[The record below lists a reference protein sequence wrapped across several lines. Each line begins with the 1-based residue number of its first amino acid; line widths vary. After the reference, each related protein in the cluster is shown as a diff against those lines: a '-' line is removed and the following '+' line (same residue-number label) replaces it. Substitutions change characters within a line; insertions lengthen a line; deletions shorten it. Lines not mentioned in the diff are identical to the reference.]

1 MNRQT
6 GVGKGSAE
14 IKVYKGKSVFEGIAI
29 GKIRLIKIKKRNIVC
44 IHVEDVE
51 SEIARK
57 NQAVEETDI
66 QLRMLYEKAV
76 PEIGEEK
83 AAIFEVH
90 RMMLRDSYYQETIE
104 NIIRSQGVN
113 AEYAVGNT
121 ADHFA
126 GMLEIMDDD
135 YMKARV
141 ADVRDVSERL
151 IAVLMGNNSEKLFKT
166 LSGENEDLSG
176 GDEAEIIVAEDL
188 SPSETVQMDKSKVR
202 SFVTRLGSA
211 NSHTAILART
221 MNIPALI
228 GIDYEEDIDGKTAV
242 VDGFQGT
249 LIVDP
254 DSETLL
260 KYVKKEEEERSKQEL
275 LLTLKGKETV
285 TKSGKAI
292 QRYANIGGL
301 SDLQYVLQNDAAG
314 IGLFRSEF
322 LYLEKSDYPSEEEQF
337 QVYKSVAQTMAGK
350 KVIIRTLDIGADK
363 QIDYFNFQK
372 EENPAMGFR
381 AIWICLKRPEIF
393 KTQLRALYRASV

>member
-6 GVGKGSAE
+6 VVGKGSAE

-29 GKIRLIKIKKRNIVC
+29 GKICLIKIKKRNIVC

-66 QLRMLYEKAV
+66 QLRMLYEKAM
-76 PEIGEEK
+76 PEIGEEN

-166 LSGENEDLSG
+166 LSGEMRICQ
-176 GDEAEIIVAEDL
+176 AEMKRKLLWRKTCLRVKRSRWTRTKFWPL
-188 SPSETVQMDKSKVR
+188 LPFTVQR
-202 SFVTRLGSA
+202 
-211 NSHTAILART
+211 
-221 MNIPALI
+221 
-228 GIDYEEDIDGKTAV
+228 
-242 VDGFQGT
+242 
-249 LIVDP
+249 
-254 DSETLL
+254 
-260 KYVKKEEEERSKQEL
+260 
-275 LLTLKGKETV
+275 
-285 TKSGKAI
+285 
-292 QRYANIGGL
+292 
-301 SDLQYVLQNDAAG
+301 
-314 IGLFRSEF
+314 
-322 LYLEKSDYPSEEEQF
+322 
-337 QVYKSVAQTMAGK
+337 
-350 KVIIRTLDIGADK
+350 IRTPRFL
-363 QIDYFNFQK
+363 
-372 EENPAMGFR
+372 P
-381 AIWICLKRPEIF
+381 
-393 KTQLRALYRASV
+393 V

>member
-1 MNRQT
+1 M
-6 GVGKGSAE
+6 
-14 IKVYKGKSVFEGIAI
+14 
-29 GKIRLIKIKKRNIVC
+29 
-44 IHVEDVE
+44 EDVE

-66 QLRMLYEKAV
+66 QLRRHYEKAV
-76 PEIGEEK
+76 PEIGEEN

-188 SPSETVQMDKSKVR
+188 SPSETVQMDKSRVR
-202 SFVTRLGSA
+202 AFVTRLGSA

-221 MNIPALI
+221 MNIPVLI

-285 TKSGKAI
+285 TKSGNGI
-292 QRYANIGGL
+292 PCNP
-301 SDLQYVLQNDAAG
+301 DL
-314 IGLFRSEF
+314 
-322 LYLEKSDYPSEEEQF
+322 
-337 QVYKSVAQTMAGK
+337 
-350 KVIIRTLDIGADK
+350 
-363 QIDYFNFQK
+363 
-372 EENPAMGFR
+372 
-381 AIWICLKRPEIF
+381 PE
-393 KTQLRALYRASV
+393 AS

>member
-6 GVGKGSAE
+6 VVGKGSAE
-14 IKVYKGKSVFEGIAI
+14 VKVYKGKSVFEVIAI
-29 GKIRLIKIKKRNIVC
+29 GKICLIKIKKRNIVC

-76 PEIGEEK
+76 PEIGEEN

-151 IAVLMGNNSEKLFKT
+151 IAVLMGNHSEKLFKT

-188 SPSETVQMDKSKVR
+188 SPSETVQMDKSRVR
-202 SFVTRLGSA
+202 AFVTRLG
-211 NSHTAILART
+211 
-221 MNIPALI
+221 
-228 GIDYEEDIDGKTAV
+228 
-242 VDGFQGT
+242 
-249 LIVDP
+249 
-254 DSETLL
+254 
-260 KYVKKEEEERSKQEL
+260 
-275 LLTLKGKETV
+275 
-285 TKSGKAI
+285 
-292 QRYANIGGL
+292 
-301 SDLQYVLQNDAAG
+301 
-314 IGLFRSEF
+314 
-322 LYLEKSDYPSEEEQF
+322 
-337 QVYKSVAQTMAGK
+337 
-350 KVIIRTLDIGADK
+350 
-363 QIDYFNFQK
+363 
-372 EENPAMGFR
+372 
-381 AIWICLKRPEIF
+381 
-393 KTQLRALYRASV
+393 